1 MSHKR
6 FIERLRALEAR
17 LLEMSSTVERIV
29 QMAMDHALEGKG
41 APQEV
46 VQLDRKI
53 DAEEVAIEEEVIE
66 LLALHQPMAVD
77 LRFLVTVLK
86 INSDLERVGDHAVNI
101 ANASERLRNTP
112 QRPPMPPELNE
123 MSSIALGML
132 RDSLD
137 ALVHRNIEEAE
148 DVRRRDDRVDRLH
161 ESVFRIM
168 LTHML
173 DANVSACLQVILM
186 SRNLERIADLATNV
200 AEDVVFMVKGIT
212 VRHGVRAFGPERA
225 GAEDGDAGG
234 DAEHGGSPEA

>member
-1 MSHKR
+1 MSHR
-6 FIERLRALEAR
+6 VFIERLRQLEAR

-29 QMAMDHALEGKG
+29 RMSMDYALEGEG
-41 APQEV
+41 APQDV
-46 VQLDRKI
+46 VELDRVI
-53 DAEEVAIEEEVIE
+53 DAEEVAIEEEAIE

-77 LRFLVTVLK
+77 LRLLVTILK

-101 ANASERLRNTP
+101 AKAAERLRGTP
-112 QRPPMPPELNE
+112 QRPVIPPEVNE
-123 MSSIALGML
+123 MSTIALGML

-137 ALVHRNIEEAE
+137 ALVHRNIQEAE

-173 DANVSACLQVILM
+173 DSNISACLQVILVG
-186 SRNLERIADLATNV
+186 RNLERIADLATNV

-212 VRHGVRAFGPERA
+212 VRHGVRVEPDEADG
-225 GAEDGDAGG
+225 EDDQGGAGG
-234 DAEHGGSPEA
+234 EA

>member
-1 MSHKR
+1 MSHKV
-6 FIERLRALEAR
+6 FIERLTQLEAR

-29 QMAMDHALEGKG
+29 RMSMDFALEGDG
-41 APQEV
+41 SAQAVIE
-46 VQLDRKI
+46 LDRVI
-53 DAEEVAIEEEVIE
+53 DAEEVAVEEEAIE

-77 LRFLVTVLK
+77 LRLLVTILK

-101 ANASERLRNTP
+101 AKAAERLRSTP
-112 QRPPMPPELNE
+112 QRPVIPPEINE
-123 MSSIALGML
+123 MNTIALGML

-137 ALVHRNIEEAE
+137 ALVHRNIREAE

-173 DANVSACLQVILM
+173 DSNISACLQVILM
-186 SRNLERIADLATNV
+186 GRNLERIADLATNV

-212 VRHGVRAFGPERA
+212 VRHGVRVE
-225 GAEDGDAGG
+225 ED
-234 DAEHGGSPEA
+234 EA